1 MEIKVLGSGCANC
14 KKLYDNVTKAVSEMG
29 LDAQLL
35 YVTDLKAIAQS
46 GLLRTPGLIID
57 NVIVSYGRVMTV
69 EEAKQRIENFNRLRT
84 HKL

>member
-14 KKLYDNVTKAVSEMG
+14 KKLYDNVTKAVSELG